1 LLGQLRGVM
10 ALVGVLILG
19 VIFSPRN
26 LKTGELIFLSRD
38 VHSGLLFE
46 YADYGILA
54 CGMTLVILTAGID
67 LSVGSVLGFVA
78 TFFALLTI
86 GYGWATAPAVI
97 AAVLLGGACGAVN
110 GVIIARLRMQPFV
123 ATLAMMAAA
132 RGAAK
137 WITASR
143 KVQPAA
149 EPWYAVQDKVPDFY
163 RWMTTSLPAVKIQP
177 VAIIFILLVVILY
190 VVVRFTSFGRCLYA
204 VGGNEEAS
212 RLSGINVGLTK
223 VIAYTICGACAG
235 LAGVANACR
244 LSLGDPQAGFTYE
257 LDAIAAVVIGGTS
270 LMGGRGGMFF
280 TLIGALIVAY
290 IGKILSLN
298 NVPEA
303 HRLMAKGAI
312 IVVAVLIQQRSQK

>member
-1 LLGQLRGVM
+1 M
-10 ALVGVLILG
+10 ALAAVLVLG
-19 VIFSPRN
+19 IVFSPRN
-26 LKTGELIFLSRD
+26 LATGKLIFLSPA
-38 VHSGLLFE
+38 VHSGLLYE

-78 TFFALLTI
+78 TLFALLTI
-86 GYGWATAPAVI
+86 GFGWPTVPAVI
-97 AAVLLGGACGAVN
+97 AAVLVGGVCGMVN
-110 GVIIARLRMQPFV
+110 GIIIARLRLQPFV

-132 RGAAK
+132 RGVAK
-137 WITASR
+137 WITGSR

-149 EPWYAVQDKVPDFY
+149 ESWYHCQDQVPAFFN
-163 RWMTTSLPAVKIQP
+163 WMTTPLPGLKVQP
-177 VAIIFILLVVILY
+177 IAILFILLVAVLF
-190 VVVRFTSFGRCLYA
+190 VVVRFTSYGRCLYA

-235 LAGVANACR
+235 LAGVTNACR
-244 LSLGDPQAGFTYE
+244 LALGDPAAGSTYE

-270 LMGGRGGMFF
+270 LMGGRGSMVF
-280 TLIGALIVAY
+280 TLVGALIVAY

-303 HRLMAKGAI
+303 HRLIAKGAI
-312 IVVAVLIQQRSQK
+312 IVIAVLIQQRSQK